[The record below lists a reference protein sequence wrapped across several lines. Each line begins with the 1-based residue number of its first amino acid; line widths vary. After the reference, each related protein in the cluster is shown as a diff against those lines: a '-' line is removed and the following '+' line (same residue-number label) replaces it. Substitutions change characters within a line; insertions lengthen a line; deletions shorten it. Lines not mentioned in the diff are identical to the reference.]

1 MAKKR
6 KNYGSFGYGQEDEDE
21 DETVNTDTC
30 DLGKAGDKI
39 SPFMVAIKRNWQG
52 LSFLMLESG
61 FDLSLAVLDCFKA
74 GKLNYVYTLL
84 LKKDDGAF
92 YQMQNSQG

>member
-1 MAKKR
+1 
-6 KNYGSFGYGQEDEDE
+6 
-21 DETVNTDTC
+21 
-30 DLGKAGDKI
+30 
-39 SPFMVAIKRNWQG
+39 
-52 LSFLMLESG
+52 MLESG

-92 YQMQNSQG
+92 YQMQNSLG